1 MNMKDNLIFFFCF
14 FPIFAIKSN
23 FENDELFL
31 VFAFYVLLI
40 VLNIK
45 IFNFL
50 KNKKKIYKNVYL
62 SFIITVGLDNHLG
75 LFYGLIQSNVVF
87 FLKHFTIIY
96 IPALIILIFI
106 FLIIT
111 ALYFFANHKKISQI
125 FLVTIIALFLFSVF
139 DNTKSY
145 KKVPFF
151 EKEVSREF
159 DNTTLVIIWDEMSGF
174 NSLSSKTFNGKIVD
188 QNFKKLFEK
197 YKFNYH
203 TKAFTI
209 SDNSVGSITSLIN
222 YNENIDIIDKS
233 FVEES
238 ENYFSEYEIKKNLF
252 FNRFKSISV
261 IQNIHINYC
270 NKSNVF
276 KCYQYNPLNLK
287 ILNSDVDALSNIIS
301 AWSLNGS
308 IIGKFIWRF
317 LKQFGFIS
325 STLEPEGEKLFI
337 KEILDYGKKD
347 LFSKKFDLIF
357 MHLLVPHK
365 PYGFNSNC
373 KYDVRLSNLNIYLDK
388 NKSIQQH
395 NIERNCVISL
405 MDVFFR
411 EIKNLS
417 NYEIFII
424 SDHGSRIT
432 KEDSS
437 SLSAIFAYKDFKN
450 DTSIN
455 YPNKESIQSLFKKLN
470 YE

>member
-1 MNMKDNLIFFFCF
+1 MNMKNNSIFFFCF

-23 FENDELFL
+23 FGNFELFL
-31 VFAFYVLLI
+31 VFVFFILSI
-40 VLNIK
+40 FLNIK
-45 IFNFL
+45 IFKILDN
-50 KNKKKIYKNVYL
+50 KNENYKKIYL
-62 SFIITVGLDNHLG
+62 SFIITFGLDNHLG

-96 IPALIILIFI
+96 IPALIILIII
-106 FLIIT
+106 FLMIV
-111 ALYFFANHKKISQI
+111 ALYLLADQKKISQI
-125 FLVTIIALFLFSVF
+125 FLITLISLFLFSVF

-151 EKEVSREF
+151 EREVNKEFNDR
-159 DNTTLVIIWDEMSGF
+159 TLVIIWDEMSGF
-174 NSLSSKTFNGKIVD
+174 NSLSSKTNNGKIVD

-203 TKAFTI
+203 TNAYSI

-222 YNENIDIIDKS
+222 YNDNINLIDNSYVDKS
-233 FVEES
+233 K
-238 ENYFSEYEIKKNLF
+238 NYFSEYVIKKNLF
-252 FNRFKSISV
+252 FDKFKSISV
-261 IQNIHINYC
+261 VQNIHINYC
-270 NKSNVF
+270 NNFNVS

-287 ILNSDVDALSNIIS
+287 ILNSDVDTFSNIVS

-317 LKQFGFIS
+317 LKQFSLIS

-337 KEILDYGKKD
+337 KEILNYGKKD
-347 LFSKKFDLIF
+347 LLSKKFDLIF

-365 PYGFNSNC
+365 PYGFNSKC
-373 KYDVRLSNLNIYLDK
+373 EYDVKLSNLNIYLDK
-388 NKSIQQH
+388 NKNIKQH

-405 MDVFFR
+405 MDIFFK
-411 EIKNLS
+411 EINNLS
-417 NYEIFII
+417 EYEIFII

-432 KEDSS
+432 KEDNS
-437 SLSAIFAYKDFKN
+437 SLSTIFAYKDFKN
-450 DTSIN
+450 NISN
-455 YPNKESIQSLFKKLN
+455 KYSNKESIQSLFKKLN